1 MVLKM
6 NEIVQVK
13 VVEIGEKGKISVSR
27 KDLLPKPEK
36 KDDKKEETK

>member
-1 MVLKM
+1 M

-27 KDLLPKPEK
+27 RDLLPRPEK
-36 KDDKKEETK
+36 KED